1 MNPWIEQVGLVAGVA
16 LPLFNIPL
24 IVRLIKRKRSEDFSL
39 SWAIGVWLC
48 IALMTPHALQSQDR
62 AFKIYGLVNLLF
74 FSFVMFFVL
83 KYRIRPGICASNSE
97 KK

>member
-1 MNPWIEQVGLVAGVA
+1 MSTWIERIGLVAGVA

-24 IVRLIKRKRSEDFSL
+24 IVRLIKRKRSEDLSL
-39 SWAIGVWLC
+39 SWAVGVWVC

-62 AFKIYGLVNLLF
+62 AFRAYGLVNLLF
-74 FSFVMFFVL
+74 FSFVVFFVF
-83 KYRIRPGICASNSE
+83 KYRAKPDPCISSSY